1 MLEGDNDS
9 EIGLFIPHKGETREI
24 PRSFM
29 HQAYPN
35 TKGLSNPITQLSEVS
50 PGVFERYVKVS
61 KEIVN
66 YDSLTYKQ
74 KVGYLSS
81 SSEPRCIHSLGSFL
95 KYTSELISKK

>member
-9 EIGLFIPHKGETREI
+9 ETGLFVPDIGGTQEVPC
-24 PRSFM
+24 SFM
-29 HQAYPN
+29 HQAYPA
-35 TKGLSNPITQLSEVS
+35 TKNLSNAITQPSEVS

-66 YDSLTYKQ
+66 YDFLTYKQ
-74 KVGYLSS
+74 RLGYLSS
-81 SSEPRCIHSLGSFL
+81 SPEPRCIRSIGSFF